1 MSSRR
6 PLRVAVAGATG
17 TLGAELLAV
26 LDARRFP
33 VASIVPLATARSG
46 GESLEFQ
53 SEIYEVGTEA
63 SRMRGC
69 DLAFLCVPPGASLD
83 LLRVALELSVPCI
96 DLSGALAG
104 HSAVPLLVADV
115 AAPPEALGQPALATP
130 ASVALAWAPVL
141 APLARAAGLRRVVG
155 TALTSVSGAGRLG
168 IEALSSETIALFNQQ
183 DLPEPPHFGR
193 PVAFDLLPA
202 VGDVEE
208 DGSTAAERALASDLR
223 RLLGEGVGVAVSS
236 VRVPTFAGDAATLC
250 VETER
255 ELGPREA
262 REALAKAPG
271 VELWDVDAEGPNTRA
286 AAGRDAVLVGRLRRD
301 PSCER
306 GLLLWLAADTLHLAA
321 VNAVKLAEARIALG
335 AGGASAAGR
344 SGSARDAAGE

>member
-1 MSSRR
+1 MSPRR

-17 TLGAELLAV
+17 TLGGELLSV

-33 VASIVPLATARSG
+33 IASIVPLASERSG

-53 SEIYEVGTEA
+53 SEIYEVGTEPA
-63 SRMRGC
+63 RLRGC
-69 DLAFLCVPPGASLD
+69 DLAFLCAPQAASLE
-83 LLRVALELSVPCI
+83 LVRLALQLSVPCI

-104 HSAVPLLVADV
+104 QPAVPLLVADV
-115 AAPPEALGQPALATP
+115 AAAPEMLRQPALSTP
-130 ASVALAWAPVL
+130 ASVALGWAPVL

-155 TALTSVSGAGRLG
+155 TVLTSVSGAGRLG

-202 VGDVEE
+202 VGEVEE
-208 DGSTAAERALASDLR
+208 DGSTAAERTLASDLR
-223 RLLGEGVGVAVSS
+223 RLLGEEVAVVVSS
-236 VRVPTFAGDAATLC
+236 VRVPTFAGDAAALC
-250 VETER
+250 IECER
-255 ELGPREA
+255 PLDPREA
-262 REALAKAPG
+262 REVLAKAPG
-271 VELWDVDAEGPNTRA
+271 VELWEVDAEGPNTRA
-286 AAGRDAVLVGRLRRD
+286 CAGRDAVLVGRLRRD

-321 VNAVKLAEARIALG
+321 VNAVRLAEARIGLG
-335 AGGASAAGR
+335 
-344 SGSARDAAGE
+344 D